1 LLQVKVVTA
10 TIATVIT
17 AIKVLKGFDIAK
29 ELLGYFSFEEPTC
42 FFIAPSTATTVVDS
56 KR

>member
-1 LLQVKVVTA
+1 LLQVKVVNA

-17 AIKVLKGFDIAK
+17 AIKVLKGFDIVK
-29 ELLGYFSFEEPTC
+29 ELVGCFSFEEPTC
-42 FFIAPSTATTVVDS
+42 FFIAPNTATTVVDS